1 MLDICIKK
9 SGKTVFEQELSRSEK
24 IKRSKFFLPILLLVA
39 ASGIAALAIIAKP
52 EVVKEESEFPPLVV
66 EVSQA
71 NLDEELRSSAFQGE
85 VRAKTDIELVTQVTG
100 KVTQVSEKFIEGG
113 QFSKGEMILQI
124 DDADYRVALKLA
136 QASVAE
142 ASVELD
148 IEKASAETNKR
159 EWQNLVGE
167 SIEKANPLRLNKPQV
182 QRARARLDAAKAQ
195 LAQARLDY
203 DRTKISAPF
212 DGRIMTKSAELGQ
225 FVARGSSIGRVF
237 STDSAE
243 IRIAMSDTQI
253 SELGLSLG
261 QIPDSAEAIP
271 ARVSTR
277 FGSNNYLWQGYL
289 RSIDASVDSET
300 RLLFGTVVVDQPFEI
315 VSGNG
320 FPLAPGLYVDVELD
334 AAEKVAGVSVPRTAL
349 RSGTTVYVVQ
359 DGKIKFKKVNTIF
372 TSPQVAVL
380 SIGAEN
386 SVLPGDLVVTSPVP
400 AAFDGMPVK
409 IKENKQQ
416 LVVNNDDDPLSEGL
430 VPDSEFVE
438 NGLNAQT
445 TKVLTPLATTEQLI
459 NTSISELPE
468 ASLPGEQSSTELEL
482 FEEAKIEPVKTLNAT
497 DSGLVEQ
504 VVTPI

>member
-1 MLDICIKK
+1 
-9 SGKTVFEQELSRSEK
+9 VFEQELSRSEK
-24 IKRSKFFLPILLLVA
+24 IKQSKFFLPMLLLIGA
-39 ASGIAALAIIAKP
+39 GGITALLFITKP
-52 EVVKEESEFPPLVV
+52 VVEKEENEFPPLVV

-71 NLDEELRSSAFQGE
+71 SLDEKLRSSAFQGE

-100 KVTQVSEKFIEGG
+100 KVTAVSDKFIEGG
-113 QFSKGEMILQI
+113 QFAKGETILQI

-148 IEKASAETNKR
+148 IEKASAATNKR

-167 SIEKANPLRLNKPQV
+167 SIEKADPLRLNKPQV

-195 LAQARLDY
+195 LAQAKLDF

-237 STDSAE
+237 STDSVE

-253 SELGLSLG
+253 SELGLGLG
-261 QIPDSAEAIP
+261 QVPDSAKAIP

-277 FGSNNYLWQGYL
+277 FGSNDYQWQGYL

-334 AAEKVAGVSVPRTAL
+334 SAEKIVGVRVPRTAL

-359 DGKIKFKKVNTIF
+359 DGTIKFKKASTIF

-380 SIGAEN
+380 SLGAEN
-386 SVLPGDLVVTSPVP
+386 SVLPGDFVVTSPVP

-409 IKENKQQ
+409 IKKDNQQPAHKDDDDQSSQGLAQDSKLVENVLDAQAAAIVAP
-416 LVVNNDDDPLSEGL
+416 LAAAELLTNSVVND
-430 VPDSEFVE
+430 VPGVS
-438 NGLNAQT
+438 Q
-445 TKVLTPLATTEQLI
+445 
-459 NTSISELPE
+459 
-468 ASLPGEQSSTELEL
+468 GEQSSTPLEP
-482 FEEAKIEPVKTLNAT
+482 FEQPKTEPVTIQDAR
-497 DSGLVEQ
+497 DSASLEQ
-504 VVTPI
+504 AATPI